1 MVYLG
6 MLINDARKLDHKTL
20 EAIRIRAV
28 EQVQAGQSPETVIK
42 ALGFTRGRIYE
53 WLARYR
59 SGGWHAL
66 RAKPLNGRPRKITG
80 PQMKWIYRTVTLKN
94 PLQLKFEFALWT
106 RAMIRTLINK
116 KYGIELSLTS
126 VGRLL
131 AQLGLTCQKPLMR
144 AFQQNPSL
152 VEKWLN
158 EEYPAIRAQAKRIG
172 AEIFFADEAGVRS
185 DFHSGRTWA
194 PKGQTPI
201 VRATGARFGFNLISA
216 VSPKGQMR
224 FMVVQGKVAAPQFCE
239 FLRRLV
245 YKTATPIFLILD
257 GHPVHRSK
265 KVKRFVESQDGKLQ
279 IYFLPPY
286 SPELNPDESV
296 WNDLKNNG
304 IGRMSISGPDDMKQK
319 VVDYMR
325 GMQRTPELISS
336 FFRAPDTRYAA

>member
-6 MLINDARKLDHKTL
+6 MAKNDARKLDHKTL

-28 EQVQAGQSPETVIK
+28 EQVQAGQSPETLIR
-42 ALGFTRGRIYE
+42 ALGFTRSCIYE

-80 PQMKWIYRTVTLKN
+80 PQMKWIYNTVTLKN

-106 RAMIRTLINK
+106 RAMVRTLINE
-116 KYGIELSLTS
+116 KYGIHLSLTS

-152 VEKWLN
+152 VEKWLK
-158 EEYPAIRAQAKRIG
+158 EEYPAIRVRAKSIG

-185 DFHSGRTWA
+185 DFHSGKTWA
-194 PKGQTPI
+194 PRGQTPI
-201 VRATGARFGFNLISA
+201 VRVTGARFGFNLLSA

-224 FMVVQGKVAAPQFCE
+224 FMVMQGKVNAAQFCE
-239 FLRRLV
+239 FLRRLA
-245 YKTATPIFLILD
+245 YKAERPIFLILD
-257 GHPVHRSK
+257 GHPVHRSA
-265 KVKRFVESQDGKLQ
+265 KVKRFVESQKGKLR
-279 IYFLPPY
+279 IFYLPPY

-304 IGRMSISGPDDMKQK
+304 IGRMSIIGSDDMKQK

-325 GMQRTPELISS
+325 GMQRTPELIRS
-336 FFRAPDTRYAA
+336 FFQAPDTRYAA